1 MIVRIGAIGVG
12 GADSSVAVET
22 SVVPAG
28 VVTVSAEVLLSR
40 LLVLCLGEDAGEKGN
55 QNQKALLRIKYRRIL
70 KSTNAI
76 QIIFINN

>member
-40 LLVLCLGEDAGEKGN
+40 LLVLGLGEDAGEKSN
-55 QNQKALLRIKYRRIL
+55 QNQKALLIKYRRIL
-70 KSTNAI
+70 KSANAI

>member
-40 LLVLCLGEDAGEKGN
+40 LLILGLGEDAGEEGN
-55 QNQKALLRIKYRRIL
+55 QN
-70 KSTNAI
+70 
-76 QIIFINN
+76 